1 VSVPATCPRC
11 AGPLR
16 PPGLMSSDW
25 VCERHGAVSPL
36 RVLPRV
42 GDDVL
47 AQVARDARVPL
58 WCPVPLL
65 PAWVLTGVAIA
76 GDERSGTRASAVALA
91 GPAPLGGTADLVLVA
106 EEPGIG
112 LGARVAGLDHVDP
125 GEALAGGAPQEKVV
139 AAGHPAAL
147 WQAGS
152 APDRRA
158 FVGEALGVW
167 LWVVVWPPEAD
178 LVLLEDLELHDL
190 REEDSAVLGL
200 PVGAPSTRLTAPPR

>member
-1 VSVPATCPRC
+1 
-11 AGPLR
+11 
-16 PPGLMSSDW
+16 
-25 VCERHGAVSPL
+25 
-36 RVLPRV
+36 VLPRV